1 MKHYKLI
8 FNLFNKSQ
16 KKTFFIIIFLF
27 LILSLL
33 EVLGIASVIP
43 FMAAIFNPENLSSIK
58 YLEKYTNFLSE
69 QKDRIIPIF
78 CLIFFSI
85 FLFKNIFYILTYK
98 YIFTFNTNFRAI
110 LTTRVLN
117 KFFTQEFLYFTKNP
131 QGKLVTILNTET
143 KNFCDMFLDA
153 SIVIISETIILIAIF
168 TLIIVSGKASGFIII
183 LPILFGAGLIVKLL
197 NKKVKHWASQ
207 RVLISEQL
215 ATLSQ
220 RIFLSIRDIYF
231 SNNSQQLIK
240 KFFSINQNQSKIDVY
255 NSTIQLVPK
264 ALLEIT
270 GLVILLSIIIYFHSS
285 GVSEDIILSN
295 LTFYFVVAYR
305 AIPSFNRVLIQLQ
318 RIKYSKNSLEI
329 IHDILN
335 LKESR
340 ILSIPDDNKL
350 KFNKKIKLDNFNFYY
365 QETSKILKNFN
376 LEIKK
381 NEIVGI
387 YGESGSGKSTLLNLI
402 TMLIQPNEGK
412 FYLDDKVIVSK
423 NEIRS
428 FQNMIS
434 FISQDTFLI
443 EDTIKNNILFYSN
456 EKFDEERLKFSI
468 DFSNLNSFIKEFENG
483 LDYEVGSHSR
493 RISSGQRQRIA
504 IARAIYNLKEI
515 LIFDEATNALDEKNE
530 NLIYK
535 NILNL
540 KGKKTVIIVSHNL
553 KNLEHC
559 DSVYE
564 IKNSEVEKK
573 K

>member
-1 MKHYKLI
+1 MKHFKLV
-8 FNLFNKSQ
+8 FSLFNKSQ
-16 KKTFFIIIFLF
+16 KRTFFIIIFLF

-43 FMAAIFNPENLSSIK
+43 FMAAIFNPESLSSIK

-69 QKDRIIPIF
+69 QKDKIIPIF
-78 CLIFFSI
+78 CLIFLLI
-85 FLFKNIFYILTYK
+85 FLFKNIFYILTYR
-98 YIFTFNTNFRAI
+98 YIFTFNTNFRAL
-110 LTTRVLN
+110 LTTRVLD

-153 SIVIISETIILIAIF
+153 SIVIISETIILLAIF
-168 TLIIVSGKASGFIII
+168 TLIIISGKASGFIII
-183 LPILFGAGLIVKLL
+183 LPILLGAGIIVKLL
-197 NKKVKHWASQ
+197 NKKVKHWASE
-207 RVLISEQL
+207 RVSISEQL

-231 SNNSQQLIK
+231 SNNSKQLIN

-270 GLVILLSIIIYFHSS
+270 GLIILLSIIIYFHSS

-305 AIPSFNRVLIQLQ
+305 AIPSFNRMLIQLQ

-340 ILSIPDDNKL
+340 ILLLADNNKL
-350 KFNKKIKLDNFNFYY
+350 NFNKKIKLDNTNFYY
-365 QETSKILKNFN
+365 NETSKILKNFN

-402 TMLIQPNEGK
+402 TMLIKPSEGK

-456 EKFDEERLKFSI
+456 EKFDEERLNYSI

-483 LDYEVGSHSR
+483 LEYEVGSHSR

-515 LIFDEATNALDEKNE
+515 LILDEATNALDEKNE
-530 NLIYK
+530 NIIFK
-535 NILNL
+535 NIFSLS
-540 KGKKTVIIVSHNL
+540 GKKTVIIVSHNL
-553 KNLEHC
+553 KNLEYC
-559 DSVYE
+559 DSIYE
-564 IKNSEVEKK
+564 IKNSEIKK
-573 K
+573 KK